1 MKLTTQWSPEL
12 ATGIDIID
20 QQHQRLILCLDEVSE
35 AIESGDL
42 ELLELVV
49 QQLIDFCCSHN
60 DFEEALM
67 QEAGYPL
74 LEPHRQQHAAFRL
87 HAQSYAQAL
96 QQDENPLHT
105 ARHILSDLAIWVT
118 SHIQHEDQ
126 HYVPWIKR
134 HLNPGLLR
142 RMRQQL
148 FTPPQR
154 DSSPSRS

>member
-20 QQHQRLILCLDEVSE
+20 QQHQRLILCLDEVHE

-74 LEPHRQQHAAFRL
+74 LEPHRHQHDAFRQR
-87 HAQSYAQAL
+87 AQSYALEL
-96 QQDENPLHT
+96 QQDENPLRI

-126 HYVPWIKR
+126 HYVPWVKR
-134 HLNPGLLR
+134 HLNPGLLT

-148 FTPPQR
+148 FN
-154 DSSPSRS
+154 RSQSNSLQPLC